1 MQFCCI
7 LAHMA
12 KHKLQKKEKYLRL
25 LTLFEQNLRTYH
37 PIFQHGNYEMS
48 YNISNFQF
56 PNDYVISVELITRLT
71 SSSSI
76 MSLKKESLH
85 KVFASYC
92 NYFSIT
98 DFKIVR
104 PFDRM
109 HRIDSLFY
117 ESIPISKRITL
128 SHYTNRIIRGFLDE
142 QDLLLIPNQQ

>member
-1 MQFCCI
+1 
-7 LAHMA
+7 
-12 KHKLQKKEKYLRL
+12 
-25 LTLFEQNLRTYH
+25 
-37 PIFQHGNYEMS
+37 
-48 YNISNFQF
+48 
-56 PNDYVISVELITRLT
+56 
-71 SSSSI
+71 
-76 MSLKKESLH
+76 MSLKKESLY

-128 SHYTNRIIRGFLDE
+128 SHYTNRVKTDFLGD
-142 QDLLLIPNQQ
+142 